1 MQVLRRAYITPA
13 RRSLHELYVCAFLVV
28 SVRALSPRAVPCC
41 LRVLTAYSFMSGDAR
56 RMFCGKIHAQ
66 RRVYRACIMA
76 AVRLE
81 NVRDLPDQSPRAR
94 GRRRGAHLP
103 RVTSPP
109 TSNKNDGNAHRGVHS
124 DQVREADPERVL
136 RLRTVAAT
144 GLIGA
149 AQIDLLLVLRT
160 IGMHRRRRPDPGE
173 TSADSVRPTE
183 AHVQLAHDMLDDQ
196 SRRCTELPF

>member
-1 MQVLRRAYITPA
+1 MT
-13 RRSLHELYVCAFLVV
+13 SLIN
-28 SVRALSPRAVPCC
+28 P
-41 LRVLTAYSFMSGDAR
+41 
-56 RMFCGKIHAQ
+56 
-66 RRVYRACIMA
+66 
-76 AVRLE
+76 LE
-81 NVRDLPDQSPRAR
+81 REVATE
-94 GRRRGAHLP
+94 GRTDLP